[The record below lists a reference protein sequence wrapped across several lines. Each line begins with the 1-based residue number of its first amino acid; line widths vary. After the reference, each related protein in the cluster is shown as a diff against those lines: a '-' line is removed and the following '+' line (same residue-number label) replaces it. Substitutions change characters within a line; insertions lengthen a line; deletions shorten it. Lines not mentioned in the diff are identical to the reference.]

1 MIVAARA
8 QVQCFIA
15 LSSLLWQVSPGA
27 CRFHKVELF
36 LELLKLK
43 KRAHQVAV
51 CSFFGDLYLSLEMS
65 VAVIG
70 AGGGC
75 GLEVTKLLLSAGKAV
90 RCIVRDPAKVSPR

>member
-1 MIVAARA
+1 MSSSRR
-8 QVQCFIA
+8 
-15 LSSLLWQVSPGA
+15 LSG
-27 CRFHKVELF
+27 
-36 LELLKLK
+36 
-43 KRAHQVAV
+43 V
-51 CSFFGDLYLSLEMS
+51 CSFLGDLYLSLEMS

>member
-1 MIVAARA
+1 MFYRIEFTVMA
-8 QVQCFIA
+8 VIP
-15 LSSLLWQVSPGA
+15 WA
-27 CRFHKVELF
+27 CRFYKVELF
-36 LELLKLK
+36 LDSLTFEVKEK
-43 KRAHQVAV
+43 KRDHLKVAV
-51 CSFFGDLYLSLEMS
+51 CSFLGDLYLSLEMS